1 MEHLVVTPADKPG
14 QPPLLLRVE
23 EAARLLSVGRSKAYE
38 LIAAGELESVTIGRS
53 RRVPLDALR
62 AFVARLREEAL
73 LS

>member
-1 MEHLVVTPADKPG
+1 MTPADKPG